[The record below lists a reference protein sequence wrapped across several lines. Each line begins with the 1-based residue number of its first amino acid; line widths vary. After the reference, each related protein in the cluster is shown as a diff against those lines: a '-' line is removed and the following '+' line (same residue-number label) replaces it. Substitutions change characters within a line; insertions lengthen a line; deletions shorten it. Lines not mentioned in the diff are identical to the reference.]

1 VDVDTGAFVATHRPQ
16 WERLD
21 ALSRRRSL
29 SAAEADELVDLY
41 RRTATHLS
49 LLRSSYAD
57 PALVGRLSQS
67 LARARGAVTRANT
80 TVWGDLARFATRSFP
95 AAAYRARWW
104 WLGVAVGFVLV
115 AVAVG
120 WWVAANPDVQAAAAT
135 PDEIRELAEHD
146 FADYYSANPAGSFA
160 AQVWTNNAWVAA
172 LSLVGGACLCLPA
185 VYVLWQN
192 AMNVGLVG
200 GLMASVGK
208 LDVFFGLI
216 TPHGLLELTAVFLAG
231 AAGIRLGWQVFV
243 PGPRPRSVA
252 LAEEGRAAITIALG
266 LVVVLLVSGIV
277 EAFVTP
283 SPLPTWARIAVG
295 VLVWAAFLAYVL
307 VLGRRAVAEGEI
319 GDVVGSGSET
329 DLLPYAA

>member
-1 VDVDTGAFVATHRPQ
+1 MDTGAFVAAHRAQ
-16 WERLD
+16 WDRLD

-29 SAAEADELVDLY
+29 SAAESDELVDLY

-67 LARARGAVTRANT
+67 VARARGAVTRAHT

-104 WLGVAVGFVLV
+104 WLAVAVAFTLV
-115 AVAVG
+115 AVAMA
-120 WWVAANPDVQAAAAT
+120 WWVAANPDVQAAVAT
-135 PDEIRELAEHD
+135 PEEIRQLAEGD
-146 FADYYSANPAGSFA
+146 FADYYTENPAGSFA
-160 AQVWTNNAWVAA
+160 ARVWTNNAWVAA
-172 LSLVGGACLCLPA
+172 MSLVGGALLCLPA

-192 AMNVGLVG
+192 AANVGLVA
-200 GLMASVGK
+200 GLMASAGR

-216 TPHGLLELTAVFLAG
+216 TPHGLLELTAVFLAA
-231 AAGIRLGWQVFV
+231 AAGIRLGWQVID
-243 PGPRPRSVA
+243 PGRRPRGVA

-266 LVVVLLVSGIV
+266 LVVVLFVSGLV

-283 SPLPTWARIAVG
+283 SPLPTWARIGIGIA
-295 VLVWAAFLAYVL
+295 VWAAFLAYVV
-307 VLGRRAVAEGEI
+307 VLGRRAEAEGDI
-319 GDVVGSGSET
+319 GDLSGAGLET
-329 DLLPYAA
+329 DVLPYAA